1 MSWIRMGDGASD
13 AEQAL
18 EAILTK
24 VPRWAGAD
32 LRYCSVSGGISNT
45 NWRVQVGAGGED
57 VASAGAGPES
67 GKDVFLKVPG
77 RGTEMFITRE
87 AAHEASRRA
96 EACGFGV
103 AVLDYLPES
112 GVEIFAFMAEFR
124 ASSNLDFLRPVV
136 RHNAVRALRAFNDAP
151 RLSLTKTIFDMV
163 DEHVRQ
169 VAEVGGRVPADQAFL
184 MQRLGEARAAL
195 TASGLDLVPC
205 MNDTLAGNFMI
216 DGQDHV
222 RLVDFEYASNN
233 ERAYELA
240 LWFDEMA
247 FSAEVEREMIED
259 YWGRWDEQT
268 AARTQV
274 LKALGDL
281 KWATWAMI
289 QERVSTLDFDYYK
302 YGTWKLRRA
311 RTLFHHPDWPLWL
324 RLL

>member
-1 MSWIRMGDGASD
+1 MSWTRMGEGRGA

-18 EAILTK
+18 EAILAR
-24 VPRWAGAD
+24 VPAWAGAN
-32 LRYCSVSGGISNT
+32 LRYRAVSGGISNT
-45 NWRVQVGAGGED
+45 NWRVQAGEGT
-57 VASAGAGPES
+57 
-67 GKDVFLKVPG
+67 DVFLKVPG
-77 RGTEMFITRE
+77 RGTEMFITRD

-103 AVLDYLPES
+103 AVLDYLPED
-112 GVEIFAFMAEFR
+112 GVEIFAFLDDFR

-151 RLSLTKTIFDMV
+151 ALTLTKTIFDMIE
-163 DEHVRQ
+163 EHVGQ
-169 VAEVGGRVPADQAFL
+169 VEAVGGRVPPDSAFL
-184 MQRLGEARAAL
+184 MRRYGQAKAAL
-195 TASGLDLVPC
+195 LASGLDLVPC
-205 MNDTLAGNFMI
+205 MNDTLAGNFML

-247 FSAEVEREMIED
+247 FSAEVEREMIAA
-259 YWGRWDEQT
+259 YWGRWTPQIH
-268 AARTQV
+268 ARTEV

-281 KWATWAMI
+281 KWAIWAMI

-302 YGTWKLRRA
+302 YGTWKLSRA
-311 RTLFHHPDWPLWL
+311 RTLFHHPDWPRWL